1 MAGFWTQTEAGHTVH
16 VNGDPNMSE
25 DTRAALMK
33 VMDALI
39 AEKQVEDKAFK
50 ELWSK
55 AKAAG
60 ISEDDAS
67 WWFNEGIEYQKAQSK
82 KRIEYLE
89 RRLREE
95 IEAHKPTK
103 GGDSLSHDSHPLP

>member
-1 MAGFWTQTEAGHTVH
+1 MPGFWTKTEKGHMVH

-25 DTRAALMK
+25 ETRLALTQ

-39 AEKQVEDKAFK
+39 EQKQVEDKAFK
-50 ELWSK
+50 ELWGK
-55 AKAAG
+55 VREVG

-89 RRLREE
+89 RRIREE
-95 IEAHKPTK
+95 IEAHKPTRE
-103 GGDSLSHDSHPLP
+103 

>member
-1 MAGFWTQTEAGHTVH
+1 MNEETRLALTQ
-16 VNGDPNMSE
+16 
-25 DTRAALMK
+25 

-39 AEKQVEDKAFK
+39 EQKQVEDKAFK
-50 ELWSK
+50 ELWNK
-55 AKAAG
+55 VKEVAIG
-60 ISEDDAS
+60 EDDAS

-95 IEAHKPTK
+95 IETHKPIRE
-103 GGDSLSHDSHPLP
+103 